1 MTTPADD
8 RSTHQSV
15 LAVLDELT
23 DTVDAARSVPLSSSC
38 LVNREQLLGLADALR
53 AGVPVELSHA
63 SELEA
68 EARDD
73 LERARAASDS
83 LVADARAE
91 ADLMVAEAR
100 EQARREASRDAITAE
115 ARRQAD
121 EILREA
127 RDQARTLRRDSGT
140 YALRTLED
148 VAQQLDELRGQALRG
163 RDVMSEKLHDTEP
176 AAEQDAE
183 QSAQAERS
191 ASSPQAP
198 PARSRPERQR

>member
-1 MTTPADD
+1 MTSPDD
-8 RSTHQSV
+8 RPASRHSV

-23 DTVDAARSVPLSSSC
+23 SVVDSARPMPLSSSC
-38 LVNREQLLGLADALR
+38 LVNREQLLGLVDALR
-53 AGVPVELSHA
+53 AGVPVELAHA

-73 LERARAASDS
+73 LERARSASDQ

-100 EQARREASRDAITAE
+100 ERARREASRDAITAE

-127 RDQARTLRRDSGT
+127 RDQARTLRRDAGT
-140 YALRTLED
+140 YALSSLED
-148 VAQQLDELRGQALRG
+148 VAQTLDDLRSQALRG
-163 RDVMSEKLHDTEP
+163 RDVLHEKLNEAEP
-176 AAEQDAE
+176 
-183 QSAQAERS
+183 
-191 ASSPQAP
+191 
-198 PARSRPERQR
+198 RPDEATPNRTRQERQR